1 MKKPLLSSLLAS
13 FLLLQTASAQDHTVL
28 LQGLTFAPDNLTIQ
42 AGETVAF
49 VNQGGSHNVNGSQ
62 QSYPDNPESF
72 SSGAVAPAPWTFTHT
87 FTLPGV
93 YQYHCDPHFS
103 LGMTGT
109 ITVQNPGSDQDVI
122 LTEIMYNNPGTD
134 SYEFIELYNRGT
146 TPVQLENWTFSDAI
160 DFTFPPYLL
169 EPDQYLVVALNK
181 DLFDLAFG
189 TNSLDWDE
197 TNNNVLNNTGETI
210 VLSDAQGNLVD
221 SVAYGDSAPWPTE
234 PDGLGSSLV
243 LCDVN
248 ADNDNPANWAAA
260 TTPTGFSVSGV
271 EILANPE
278 SGSQCPVGAVISFL
292 NTDLSLLENAGTVF
306 VRVAMSNG
314 NADPTEVTLSLEPG
328 SSALPGSDFD
338 LPLPQTLT
346 FPGGLL
352 SDTVTLSLVILDDTD
367 IESTETVHLSLGNPT
382 NGAIVAP
389 TGGSFHLSI
398 LDNDAPV
405 SAAMV
410 ITGVY
415 DTQVQSGGTWT
426 KGAEFQAVQDIP
438 DLSIYG
444 VGFANNGGGS
454 DGLEVPLPA
463 ISLAAGECI
472 WVANDSS
479 LFFDFFGFYPTVTA
493 TAAGINGDD
502 AIELFE
508 NNIVIDVFGEINHSG
523 GSLPWAYTDGWAYR
537 KSGTG
542 PDASLYQ
549 PDHWN
554 FSGVDAFDLVATN
567 ATAGNPFP
575 VCSYSVVPPVTAV
588 ANDDFVTTPF
598 ETAVT
603 IAVLN
608 NDITPIPVVSVT
620 LAGEPDHGSVQLVG
634 TQFVYTPDPE
644 FCGEDQFSY
653 LVCDAVDCD
662 EANVTISVE
671 CPLSYPPYPIGSV
684 TSVNNNGAPDSLGRT
699 CQLQGIVHGVDF
711 RGGTGLSFTLIDG
724 TGGINV
730 YSPVQEFGYVVQEG
744 DELIVQGTIDQY
756 ACLTEIIPDTLWLV
770 SQGNDLQDPFI
781 TTFLNESFESRLVE
795 LTNLELVNPA
805 EWTGTGPGFNVQVT
819 NGTFTNTMRIDNDC
833 ELYSMPP
840 PTGFFHARGI
850 GGHFDTA
857 PCDDGYQFFPRYAAD
872 IIPLSQVGESALSQ
886 SLAVYPNPA
895 NDRIFISASPTI
907 DAVRILNSLGQVV
920 LHGQQ
925 PGKELDISSL
935 PPGMYSVVVRAGHLV
950 SVRKIVKL

>member
-1 MKKPLLSSLLAS
+1 MKKSLLISLASLLPLL
-13 FLLLQTASAQDHTVL
+13 TASAQDHTVL
-28 LQGLTFAPDNLTIQ
+28 LQGLSFVPNNLTIL

-72 SSGAVAPAPWTFTHT
+72 SSGAVAPAPWTYTHT
-87 FTLPGV
+87 FNVPGV

-109 ITVQNPGSDQDVI
+109 IIVQSAGSNPDVVI
-122 LTEIMYNNPGTD
+122 TEIMYNNPGSD
-134 SYEFIELYNRGT
+134 SYEFVELYNRGAES
-146 TPVQLENWTFSDAI
+146 VQLENWTISDAI
-160 DFTFPPYLL
+160 DYTFPAYLL
-169 EPDQYLVVALNK
+169 EPASYVVVALNK
-181 DLFDLAFG
+181 DLFDQAFG

-197 TNNNVLNNTGETI
+197 ANNNVLNNTGETI
-210 VLSDAQGNLVD
+210 ILSDAQGGFVD
-221 SVAYGDSAPWPTE
+221 SVAYSDSNPWPTE

-248 ADNDNPANWAAA
+248 ADNDLPTNWSAA
-260 TTPTGFSVSGV
+260 TTPTGFSVGGV

-278 SGSQCPVGAVISFL
+278 SASQCPAGAVISIL
-292 NTDLSLLENAGTVF
+292 NTDLSLLENAGNVF
-306 VRVAMSNG
+306 IRIALING
-314 NADPTEVTLSLEPG
+314 NADPTDITVSLEPG
-328 SSALPGSDFD
+328 STATPGADFD
-338 LPLPQTLT
+338 LVLPQTIT
-346 FPGGLL
+346 FAGGL
-352 SDTVTLSLVILDDTD
+352 STDTVTLSLLIQDDTE
-367 IESTETVHLSLGNPT
+367 IESTETVHLSLSNPT

-389 TGGSFHLSI
+389 AGGSFHLSI

-405 SAAMV
+405 AAAMV

-463 ISLAAGECI
+463 MSLAAGECI

-523 GSLPWAYTDGWAYR
+523 GALPWAYTDGWAYR
-537 KSGTG
+537 QSGTG
-542 PDASLYQ
+542 PDAGSYQ

-554 FSGVDAFDLVATN
+554 FSGVDAFDLVANN
-567 ATAGNPFP
+567 ATAANPFP
-575 VCSYSVVPPVTAV
+575 TCSYSVVPPVTAV
-588 ANDDFVTTPF
+588 ANDDFVSTPF
-598 ETAVT
+598 ETPVT

-608 NDITPIPVVSVT
+608 NDITPIPVVSVSVTADPGHGT
-620 LAGEPDHGSVQLVG
+620 LVPLAQQFLYSPDAG
-634 TQFVYTPDPE
+634 
-644 FCGEDQFSY
+644 FCGEDQFTY
-653 LVCDAVDCD
+653 TVCDAVDCD
-662 EANVTISVE
+662 EATVTISVE
-671 CPLSYPPYPIGSV
+671 CPLAYPPYSIGTV

-699 CQLQGIVHGVDF
+699 CQLQGVVHGVDF

-730 YSPVQEFGYVVQEG
+730 YSPVKEFGYAVQEG
-744 DELIVQGTIDQY
+744 DELIVQGIIDQY

-781 TTFLNESFESRLVE
+781 TTFLNETFESRLVE
-795 LTNLELVNPA
+795 LTNLELVDPA

-819 NGTFTNTMRIDNDC
+819 NGTFTNIMRIDNDC
-833 ELYSMPP
+833 ELYSLPA
-840 PTGFFHARGI
+840 PTGLFHARGI

-857 PCDDGYQFFPRYAAD
+857 PCDDGFQFFPRYAAD
-872 IIPLSQVGESALSQ
+872 IIPLNNAATVVLSG
-886 SLAVYPNPA
+886 SLTVYPNPA
-895 NDRIFISASPTI
+895 NDRLFFSTSQPLT
-907 DAVRILNSLGQVV
+907 AVTLVNSLGQVV
-920 LHGQQ
+920 LQRRQ
-925 PGKELDISSL
+925 PGRELDISQL
-935 PPGMYSVVVRAGHLV
+935 QPGLYSVFAVAGDQAA
-950 SVRKIVKL
+950 VRKIVKH